1 MRVDELVDFVELVG
15 GVASSS
21 QLKSAGFSA
30 GLIAHAS
37 EGGRIERLTR
47 GVSPMPA
54 PCISMDCR
62 IVCLSHSP

>member
-1 MRVDELVDFVELVG
+1 MRVDELVDFVALVG

-37 EGGRIERLTR
+37 EGGRIERAHARSLLHSR
-47 GVSPMPA
+47 
-54 PCISMDCR
+54 
-62 IVCLSHSP
+62 CL